1 MFFIPQSI
9 DSVDKLTNAS
19 QSELAT
25 DELNLA
31 EQYSNLWTK
40 SAELIPPFRAISLP
54 MATTRFNHEYKYAV
68 QHARLLRLVLSFIA
82 IVGFTEILKACQYS
96 VLEKAYAF
104 LTLVDRNIKKHTT
117 SVIAV
122 VCFFFTI
129 KRGLHYVHRVRCR
142 LPYWR
147 SSYLY
152 GR

>member
-1 MFFIPQSI
+1 MKFKLKVTECIKLLLLALRSFCLFFIPQSI

-31 EQYSNLWTK
+31 GTK
-40 SAELIPPFRAISLP
+40 SAELIPPFRVISLP

-122 VCFFFTI
+122 VCFF
-129 KRGLHYVHRVRCR
+129 LQ
-142 LPYWR
+142 
-147 SSYLY
+147 
-152 GR
+152 